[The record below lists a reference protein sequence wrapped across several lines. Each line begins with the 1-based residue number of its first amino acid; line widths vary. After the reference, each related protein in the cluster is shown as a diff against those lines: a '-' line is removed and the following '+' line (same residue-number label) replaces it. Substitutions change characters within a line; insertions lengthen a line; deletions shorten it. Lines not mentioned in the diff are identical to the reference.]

1 MFRSFYLYRV
11 SRPIASSVKRQV
23 SAAREISA
31 RLASIAVTIAF
42 ASRRIDKPCSTWHLN
57 QMFVTVRGEPY
68 LL

>member
-42 ASRRIDKPCSTWHLN
+42 ASRRIDKTSLTGPAYVNLGPTGRCK
-57 QMFVTVRGEPY
+57 
-68 LL
+68 